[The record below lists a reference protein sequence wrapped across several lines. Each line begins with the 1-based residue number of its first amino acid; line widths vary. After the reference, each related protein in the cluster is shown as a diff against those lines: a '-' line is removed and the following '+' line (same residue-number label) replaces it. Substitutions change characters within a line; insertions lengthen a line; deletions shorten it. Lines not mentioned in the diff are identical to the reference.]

1 MSFSARPSLICE
13 SRVKGAAAVVSP
25 FDIRTVALEPGSTLA
40 YDEEEWRDALV
51 TVESGEVELEMT
63 CGRSCFFQRGDV
75 LWFQGLPLA
84 RLHNRGDEPTVLVA
98 ASRIR
103 EIR

>member
-1 MSFSARPSLICE
+1 MSFRAPGRPICE
-13 SRVKGAAAVVSP
+13 TRVKGE

-40 YDEEEWRDALV
+40 YEEEEWRGALV

-63 CGRSCFFQRGDV
+63 CGRSCFFQRGDL
-75 LWFQGLPLA
+75 LWLQGLPLA
-84 RLHNRGDEPTVLVA
+84 RIHNRGEEPTVLVA
-98 ASRIR
+98 ASRTR

>member
-1 MSFSARPSLICE
+1 LTDEFWRRGRSYPCIASA
-13 SRVKGAAAVVSP
+13 

-40 YDEEEWRDALV
+40 YDEEEWRGALI
-51 TVESGEVELEMT
+51 TVESGELELEMR
-63 CGRSCFFQRGDV
+63 CGRSSFFQQGDL

-98 ASRIR
+98 ASRNR